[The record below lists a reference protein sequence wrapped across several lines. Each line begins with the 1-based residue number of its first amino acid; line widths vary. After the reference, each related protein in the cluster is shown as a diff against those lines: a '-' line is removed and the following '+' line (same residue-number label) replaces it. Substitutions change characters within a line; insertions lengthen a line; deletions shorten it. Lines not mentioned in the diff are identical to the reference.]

1 MGKTTINRLERLEK
15 TITNNADMVLVIDP
29 TGETANYYRPA
40 TAEEKADP
48 RRIIIDWGDIPECQE

>member
-15 TITNNADMVLVIDP
+15 TIPNNDMVLVIDL
-29 TGETANYYRPA
+29 TGKTENYYRPA

-48 RRIIIDWGDIPECQE
+48 RRIIIGWGDIPECQE